1 MTVENVLS
9 APSRTI
15 EPRDPFL
22 ESLTDPD
29 ADPAGGPTAAALEE
43 ERRDAATR
51 RARVRPVVAVLTQPT
66 LVLSILVLAL
76 VTLWAVAP
84 SWFTAWDPIEGVPQD
99 RLLPPS
105 AAHLFGTDNLGRDL
119 YARVV
124 YGSATSLAA
133 TSVAVVVGLAVG
145 SFFGLLA
152 GFLRGIVDDAI
163 MRFMDVLLAIP
174 SLLLSLAL
182 ITALGFGTLNVAI
195 AVGLASV
202 ASFSRVMRA
211 EVLQIATAVYVEAA
225 RVSGVRWYAVLRR
238 HVLPNASG
246 PVVALAALEFGVMV
260 LAISSLSFLGFGAPP
275 PTPEWGSLVSGGRD
289 YLAVAW
295 WLTTLPGLVIVA
307 VVLSANRI
315 SRALERDG
323 GIR

>member
-9 APSRTI
+9 PPARTLG
-15 EPRDPFL
+15 PHDPFL
-22 ESLTDPD
+22 ESIVDPD
-29 ADPAGGPTAAALEE
+29 ADPSGSPHAVSLDEM
-43 ERRDAATR
+43 DAASR
-51 RARVRPVVAVLTQPT
+51 RIALRPVIAVLKQPT
-66 LVLSILVLAL
+66 LVASILVLAL
-76 VTLWAVAP
+76 VTLWALVPA
-84 SWFTAWDPIEGVPQD
+84 WFTAWDPIVGVPQD

-105 AAHLFGTDNLGRDL
+105 PEHIFGTDNLGRDL

-133 TSVAVVVGLAVG
+133 TSVAVIVGLAVG
-145 SFFGLLA
+145 SLFGLLA

-195 AVGLASV
+195 AVGLASI

-225 RVSGVRWYAVLRR
+225 HVSGVRWYTVLRR

-275 PTPEWGSLVSGGRD
+275 PTPEWGSLVAGGRD

-295 WLTTLPGLVIVA
+295 WLTTFPGLVIVA

-315 SRALERDG
+315 SRALERNG

>member
-1 MTVENVLS
+1 MAITLD
-9 APSRTI
+9 APVRPA
-15 EPRDPFL
+15 EP
-22 ESLTDPD
+22 TDPAESAGRGPVGGRRSPRTG
-29 ADPAGGPTAAALEE
+29 AD
-43 ERRDAATR
+43 
-51 RARVRPVVAVLTQPT
+51 RARAARGIRSFLRQPT
-66 LVLSILVLAL
+66 LVLAVAVLAL
-76 VTLWAVAP
+76 VVLWAVAP
-84 SWFTAWDPIEGVPQD
+84 SWFTSWDPIEGVARD
-99 RLLPPS
+99 RLQPPS
-105 AAHLFGTDNLGRDL
+105 PEHLFGTDNLGRDL
-119 YARVV
+119 FARVV
-124 YGSATSLAA
+124 HGSATSLAA
-133 TSVAVVVGLAVG
+133 TSVAVVVGLTVG
-145 SFFGLLA
+145 SVFGLLA
-152 GFLRGIVDDAI
+152 GFLRGFVDDAI

-182 ITALGFGTLNVAI
+182 ITALGFGTINVAI

-211 EVLQIATAVYVEAA
+211 EVLQVATAVYVEAA
-225 RVSGVRWYAVLRR
+225 RVSGVRWYTILAR

-315 SRALERDG
+315 SRALERNG
-323 GIR
+323 GNR

>member
-1 MTVENVLS
+1 MAITLD
-9 APSRTI
+9 APTRPA
-15 EPRDPFL
+15 EPIAP
-22 ESLTDPD
+22 EPS
-29 ADPAGGPTAAALEE
+29 GGPRRRHARTARTRAARGIRSIL
-43 ERRDAATR
+43 R
-51 RARVRPVVAVLTQPT
+51 QPT
-66 LVLSILVLAL
+66 LVLAVAVLAL
-76 VTLWAVAP
+76 VVLWAVAP
-84 SWFTAWDPIEGVPQD
+84 TWFTSWDPIEGVARD
-99 RLLPPS
+99 RLQPPS

-119 YARVV
+119 FARVV
-124 YGSATSLAA
+124 HGSATSLAA
-133 TSVAVVVGLAVG
+133 TSVAVVVGLTVG
-145 SFFGLLA
+145 SVFGLLA
-152 GFLRGIVDDAI
+152 GFLRGFVDDAI

-182 ITALGFGTLNVAI
+182 ITALGFGTINVAV

-211 EVLQIATAVYVEAA
+211 EVLQVATAVYVEAA
-225 RVSGVRWYAVLRR
+225 RVSGVRWYTILAR

-315 SRALERDG
+315 SRALERNG
-323 GIR
+323 GTR

>member
-1 MTVENVLS
+1 MTATLD
-9 APSRTI
+9 APLIGTQPPS
-15 EPRDPFL
+15 
-22 ESLTDPD
+22 
-29 ADPAGGPTAAALEE
+29 AAAPPPP
-43 ERRDAATR
+43 
-51 RARVRPVVAVLTQPT
+51 RAGRGRPARIARAIVRQPT
-66 LVLSILVLAL
+66 LLLSIAVLVT

-84 SWFTAWDPIEGVPQD
+84 TWFTPWDPIEGVARD
-99 RLLPPS
+99 RLQPPS

-119 YARVV
+119 FARVV
-124 YGSATSLAA
+124 HGSATSLAA
-133 TSVAVVVGLAVG
+133 TTVAVLVGLTVG

-152 GFLRGIVDDAI
+152 GFLRGFVDDAI

-182 ITALGFGTLNVAI
+182 ITALGFGTLNVAV
-195 AVGLASV
+195 AVGIASV

-225 RVSGVRWYAVLRR
+225 RVSGVRWYTVLRR
-238 HVLPNASG
+238 HVLPNSSG

-307 VVLSANRI
+307 VVLAANRI
-315 SRALERDG
+315 SRALEPSGAHR
-323 GIR
+323 

>member
-1 MTVENVLS
+1 MTLETVLAAPDLAP
-9 APSRTI
+9 APSTDAPSTDAVAPSASVTDA
-15 EPRDPFL
+15 EP
-22 ESLTDPD
+22 
-29 ADPAGGPTAAALEE
+29 AA
-43 ERRDAATR
+43 
-51 RARVRPVVAVLTQPT
+51 RARSRVRATGRALIAIVRQPT
-66 LVLSILVLAL
+66 LVVSILVLVT
-76 VTLWAVAP
+76 VTLWALVPA
-84 SWFTAWDPIEGVPQD
+84 WFTSWDPIEGIPAD
-99 RLLPPS
+99 RLLAPS
-105 AAHLFGTDNLGRDL
+105 AEHLFGTDNLGRDL
-119 YARVV
+119 FSRVV
-124 YGSATSLAA
+124 HGSSTSLAA
-133 TSVAVVVGLAVG
+133 TSVAVAVGLAVG
-145 SFFGLLA
+145 SLFGLLA
-152 GFLRGIVDDAI
+152 GFLRGFVDDAI

-195 AVGLASV
+195 AVGLASI

-211 EVLQIATAVYVEAA
+211 EVLQVSTATYVEAA
-225 RVSGVRWYAVLRR
+225 RVSGVRWYTILRR

-315 SRALERDG
+315 SRALERNG
-323 GIR
+323 GAR

>member
-1 MTVENVLS
+1 MTATLD
-9 APSRTI
+9 APLRVPGSVPESGSGRP
-15 EPRDPFL
+15 PRR
-22 ESLTDPD
+22 
-29 ADPAGGPTAAALEE
+29 PAGSG
-43 ERRDAATR
+43 RGIRTR
-51 RARVRPVVAVLTQPT
+51 LLPVLRQPT
-66 LVLSILVLAL
+66 LVLSIAVLL
-76 VTLWAVAP
+76 IVTLWALAP
-84 SWFTAWDPIEGVPQD
+84 TWFTAWDPIDGVARD
-99 RLLPPS
+99 RLQPPS
-105 AAHLFGTDNLGRDL
+105 ATHLFGTDNLGRDL
-119 YARVV
+119 FARVV
-124 YGSATSLAA
+124 HGSATSLAA
-133 TSVAVVVGLAVG
+133 TTVAVIVGLTVG

-152 GFLRGIVDDAI
+152 GFLRGVVDDAI

-211 EVLQIATAVYVEAA
+211 EVLQVATAVYVEAA
-225 RVSGVRWYAVLRR
+225 RVSGVRWYTVLRR

-315 SRALERDG
+315 SRALERNG
-323 GIR
+323 GTR

>member
-9 APSRTI
+9 PPARTL
-15 EPRDPFL
+15 EPHDPFL
-22 ESLTDPD
+22 ESIVDPD
-29 ADPAGGPTAAALEE
+29 ADPSGSPHAVSLDETDASSRRIAL
-43 ERRDAATR
+43 
-51 RARVRPVVAVLTQPT
+51 RPVVAVLKQPT
-66 LVLSILVLAL
+66 LVASILVLAL
-76 VTLWAVAP
+76 VTLWALVPA
-84 SWFTAWDPIEGVPQD
+84 WFTAWDPIVGVPQD
-99 RLLPPS
+99 RLLPPTPE
-105 AAHLFGTDNLGRDL
+105 HLFGTDNLGRDL

-133 TSVAVVVGLAVG
+133 TSVAVIVGLAVG
-145 SFFGLLA
+145 SLFGLLA

-195 AVGLASV
+195 AVGLASI

-225 RVSGVRWYAVLRR
+225 HVSGVRWYTVLRR

-246 PVVALAALEFGVMV
+246 PVIALAALEFGVMV

-275 PTPEWGSLVSGGRD
+275 PTPEWGSLVAGGRD

-295 WLTTLPGLVIVA
+295 WLTTFPGLVIVA

-315 SRALERDG
+315 SRALERNG
-323 GIR
+323 GGR

>member
-1 MTVENVLS
+1 MTVENVLPAS
-9 APSRTI
+9 SRI
-15 EPRDPFL
+15 AEPVDPLAHL
-22 ESLTDPD
+22 EPIDEGSPEGARGSFGRSL
-29 ADPAGGPTAAALEE
+29 
-43 ERRDAATR
+43 RRIASR
-51 RARVRPVVAVLTQPT
+51 PT
-66 LVLSILVLAL
+66 LVLSILVLVLVALWAL
-76 VTLWAVAP
+76 VP
-84 SWFTAWDPIEGVPQD
+84 SWFTPWDPIDGIPQD

-105 AAHLFGTDNLGRDL
+105 PEHLFGTDNLGRDV

-124 YGSATSLAA
+124 HGAATSLTA
-133 TSVAVVVGLAVG
+133 TIVAVVVGLAVG

-202 ASFSRVMRA
+202 ATFSRVMRA

-225 RVSGVRWYAVLRR
+225 RVSGVRWYTVLRR

-275 PTPEWGSLVSGGRD
+275 PTPEWGSLVAGGRD

-295 WLTTLPGLVIVA
+295 WLTTLPGLVIVT
-307 VVLSANRI
+307 VVLSANRV
-315 SRALERDG
+315 SRAIERNG
-323 GIR
+323 GVR

>member
-1 MTVENVLS
+1 MIAPNVLS
-9 APSRTI
+9 PPARTL
-15 EPRDPFL
+15 EPHDPIL
-22 ESLTDPD
+22 ESIVDPD
-29 ADPAGGPTAAALEE
+29 ADPSGSPRAAALGEV
-43 ERRDAATR
+43 RADAASR
-51 RARVRPVVAVLTQPT
+51 RFALRPVIAVLKQPT
-66 LVLSILVLAL
+66 LVASILVLAL
-76 VTLWAVAP
+76 VTLWALVP
-84 SWFTAWDPIEGVPQD
+84 SWFTAWDPIVGVPQD

-105 AAHLFGTDNLGRDL
+105 PEHLFGTDNLGRDL

-133 TSVAVVVGLAVG
+133 TSVAVIVGLAVG
-145 SFFGLLA
+145 SLFGLLA

-195 AVGLASV
+195 AVGLASI

-225 RVSGVRWYAVLRR
+225 HVSGVRWYTVLRR

-275 PTPEWGSLVSGGRD
+275 PTPEWGSLVAGGRD

-295 WLTTLPGLVIVA
+295 WLTTFPGLVIVA
-307 VVLSANRI
+307 VVLSANRV
-315 SRALERDG
+315 SRALERNG

>member
-1 MTVENVLS
+1 MTLETVLAAPEAAPA
-9 APSRTI
+9 APSV
-15 EPRDPFL
+15 
-22 ESLTDPD
+22 D
-29 ADPAGGPTAAALEE
+29 AVRATPAT
-43 ERRDAATR
+43 DAAEP
-51 RARVRPVVAVLTQPT
+51 ARPRSRGGTGARTLLRIVRQPT
-66 LVLSILVLAL
+66 LVLSIVVLVTA
-76 VTLWAVAP
+76 TLWALAP
-84 SWFTAWDPIEGVPQD
+84 AWFTTWDPIEGNPAD
-99 RLLPPS
+99 RLLPPN
-105 AAHLFGTDNLGRDL
+105 AAHIFGTDNLGRDL
-119 YARVV
+119 FSRVV
-124 YGSATSLAA
+124 YGSSTSLAA
-133 TSVAVVVGLAVG
+133 TTVAVVVGLAVG

-152 GFLRGIVDDAI
+152 GFLRGFVDDAI

-182 ITALGFGTLNVAI
+182 ITALGFGTLNVAV
-195 AVGLASV
+195 AVGLASI

-211 EVLQIATAVYVEAA
+211 EVLQVSTATYVEAA
-225 RVSGVRWYAVLRR
+225 RVSGVRWYTILRR

-307 VVLSANRI
+307 VVLAANRI
-315 SRALERDG
+315 SQALERNGDT
-323 GIR
+323 R

>member
-1 MTVENVLS
+1 MAIILDAPARPVEPVAP
-9 APSRTI
+9 APSGSGR
-15 EPRDPFL
+15 PSR
-22 ESLTDPD
+22 
-29 ADPAGGPTAAALEE
+29 AGSG
-43 ERRDAATR
+43 RR
-51 RARVRPVVAVLTQPT
+51 RAVRGIRSFLRQPT
-66 LVLSILVLAL
+66 LVLAVAVLA
-76 VTLWAVAP
+76 VVVLWAVAP
-84 SWFTAWDPIEGVPQD
+84 TWFTSWDPVEGVARD
-99 RLLPPS
+99 RLQPPS
-105 AAHLFGTDNLGRDL
+105 AEHLFGTDNLGRDL
-119 YARVV
+119 FARVV
-124 YGSATSLAA
+124 HGSATSLAA
-133 TSVAVVVGLAVG
+133 TSVAVVVGLTVG
-145 SFFGLLA
+145 SVFGLLA
-152 GFLRGIVDDAI
+152 GFLRGVVDDAI

-182 ITALGFGTLNVAI
+182 ITALGFGTINVAI

-211 EVLQIATAVYVEAA
+211 EVLQVATAVYVEAA
-225 RVSGVRWYAVLRR
+225 RVSGVRWYTILTR

-315 SRALERDG
+315 SRALERNG
-323 GIR
+323 APR

>member
-9 APSRTI
+9 PPARTL
-15 EPRDPFL
+15 EPHDPYL
-22 ESLTDPD
+22 ESIVDPD
-29 ADPAGGPTAAALEE
+29 ADPSGGPHAATLDE
-43 ERRDAATR
+43 ERTDAASR
-51 RARVRPVVAVLTQPT
+51 RSSLTPVVAVLKQPT
-66 LVLSILVLAL
+66 LVASILVLAL
-76 VTLWAVAP
+76 VTLWALAP
-84 SWFTAWDPIEGVPQD
+84 SWFTAWDPIVGVPQD

-105 AAHLFGTDNLGRDL
+105 PEHLFGTDNLGRDL

-133 TSVAVVVGLAVG
+133 TSVAVIVGLAVG
-145 SFFGLLA
+145 SLFGLLA
-152 GFLRGIVDDAI
+152 GFLRGVVDDAI

-182 ITALGFGTLNVAI
+182 ITALGFGTLNVAV

-225 RVSGVRWYAVLRR
+225 HVSGVRWYTVLRR

-246 PVVALAALEFGVMV
+246 PVIALAALEFGVMV

-275 PTPEWGSLVSGGRD
+275 PTPEWGSLVAGGRD

-295 WLTTLPGLVIVA
+295 WLTTFPGLVIVA

-315 SRALERDG
+315 SRALERNG

>member
-1 MTVENVLS
+1 MTATLDAPVLVPGAVPGS
-9 APSRTI
+9 GPESGAGRP
-15 EPRDPFL
+15 PRR
-22 ESLTDPD
+22 
-29 ADPAGGPTAAALEE
+29 PAGSG
-43 ERRDAATR
+43 RGI
-51 RARVRPVVAVLTQPT
+51 RARLLRVLRQPT
-66 LVLSILVLAL
+66 LVLSIAVLLL
-76 VTLWAVAP
+76 VTLWALAP
-84 SWFTAWDPIEGVPQD
+84 TWFTPWDPIEGVARD
-99 RLLPPS
+99 RLQPPS
-105 AAHLFGTDNLGRDL
+105 AAHPFGTDNLGRDL
-119 YARVV
+119 FARVV
-124 YGSATSLAA
+124 HGSATSLAA
-133 TSVAVVVGLAVG
+133 TTVAVIVGLTVG

-152 GFLRGIVDDAI
+152 GFLRGVVDDAI

-211 EVLQIATAVYVEAA
+211 EVLQVATAVYVEAA
-225 RVSGVRWYAVLRR
+225 RVSGVRWYTVLRR

-315 SRALERDG
+315 SRALERNG
-323 GIR
+323 GTR